1 MNGSGVRRN
10 LDSVS
15 RPRKRRRPQVKAGR
29 IGLTLAAALAVAA
42 VAVIGA
48 YAVAQPPLSRGP
60 HGEKSA
66 DWHSV
71 KLTKAQIARIK
82 AKHATA
88 AIVFHYKGNDWS
100 RAQEDGLKS
109 EFKKLGIKVIAVTD
123 ANFDAHK
130 QASDIQTVLVKH
142 PSIIVSIPVDPVSD
156 APAYQA
162 AEKQGVKLVFMDNVP
177 AGMRAGKDYVSV
189 VSADNYGNGVASA
202 TLMCQALHGKGTI
215 ATIFHAADFFV
226 TKQRYQGFKDTI
238 TKRCKGVEIVAE
250 KGIPGSDFSG
260 QAQTAA
266 SAILTQH
273 PDLDGIWAVW
283 DVPAEG
289 VLAALRAAGN
299 THTIITTED
308 LGKNVAISMASKG
321 SVYGLGAQRPFD
333 QGVTEARLAGY
344 SLIGKKAPAYVAL
357 SALPVTHANV
367 LQAWQQVYHAP
378 APSDISKAYQK

>member
-1 MNGSGVRRN
+1 
-10 LDSVS
+10 
-15 RPRKRRRPQVKAGR
+15 VKARR
-29 IGLTLAAALAVAA
+29 IGLALPAAIAVAA

-48 YAVAQPPLSRGP
+48 YAVTAPPLSRGP

-66 DWHSV
+66 DWHTV
-71 KLTKAQIARIK
+71 KLTTAQLAKVR

-100 RAQEDGLKS
+100 AAQEAGLRF

-130 QASDIQTVLVKH
+130 QANDIQTVLVKH

-156 APAYQA
+156 APAYQK

-177 AGMRAGKDYVSV
+177 SGMKAGKDYVSV

-202 TLMCQALHGKGTI
+202 KLMCQALHGNGKI
-215 ATIFHAADFFV
+215 ATIYHAADFFV

-238 TKRCKGVEIVAE
+238 TRSCKGVQIVAE
-250 KGIPGSDFSG
+250 KGIPGADFSG

-266 SAILTQH
+266 SAILVQH
-273 PDLDGIWAVW
+273 SDLDGIWAVW

-299 THTIITTED
+299 THTLVTTED

-321 SVYGLGAQRPFD
+321 PVYGLGAQRPFD
-333 QGVTEARLAGY
+333 QGVTEAILAGY
-344 SLIGKKAPAYVAL
+344 SLIGKKAPSYVAL

-367 LQAWQQVYHAP
+367 LQAWQQVYHSGAP
-378 APSDISKAYQK
+378 ADVKKAYQK

>member
-1 MNGSGVRRN
+1 MSSFRSSGR
-10 LDSVS
+10 
-15 RPRKRRRPQVKAGR
+15 GR
-29 IGLTLAAALAVAA
+29 WIALATL
-42 VAVIGA
+42 VAVIAATAAVGA
-48 YAVAQPPLSRGP
+48 TPPLSRGP

-66 DWHSV
+66 DWRSV
-71 KLTKAQIARIK
+71 KLTAAEVAKVK

-109 EFKKLGIKVIAVTD
+109 EFKKLGIRVIAVTD

-130 QASDIQTVLVKH
+130 QSSDIQTVLVKK

-156 APAYQA
+156 APAYQKA
-162 AEKQGVKLVFMDNVP
+162 VKQGVKLVFMDNVP
-177 AGMRAGKDYVSV
+177 AGMKAGKDYVSV

-202 TLMCQALHGKGTI
+202 KLMCNALHGKGKI

-226 TKQRYQGFKDTI
+226 TKQRYQGFKNTI
-238 TKRCKGVEIVAE
+238 SRSCKGVQIVAE

-273 PDLDGIWAVW
+273 SDLDGIWAVW

-299 THTIITTED
+299 THTIVTTED

-333 QGVTEARLAGY
+333 QGVTEARLAAYG
-344 SLIGKKAPAYVAL
+344 LLGKKAPSYVAL

-367 LQAWQQVYHAP
+367 LGAWRQVYHAA
-378 APSDISKAYQK
+378 APSDVRKAYVK

>member
-1 MNGSGVRRN
+1 V
-10 LDSVS
+10 VATI
-15 RPRKRRRPQVKAGR
+15 V
-29 IGLTLAAALAVAA
+29 AAAAATAAVAA
-42 VAVIGA
+42 T
-48 YAVAQPPLSRGP
+48 QPPLSRGP

-71 KLTKAQIARIK
+71 KLTKAEIARVR

-100 RAQEDGLKS
+100 RAQEEGLKF

-142 PSIIVSIPVDPVSD
+142 PKIIVSIPVDPVSD
-156 APAYQA
+156 APAYQK
-162 AEKQGVKLVFMDNVP
+162 AEQQGVKLVFMDNVP
-177 AGMRAGKDYVSV
+177 AGMKAGKDYVSV

-202 TLMCQALHGKGTI
+202 NLMCQALHGKGKI

-238 TKRCKGVEIVAE
+238 SKSCTGVQIVAE
-250 KGIPGSDFSG
+250 KGVPGSDFSG

-266 SAILTQH
+266 SAILTQQ

-289 VLAALRAAGN
+289 VMAALRAAGN

-333 QGVTEARLAGY
+333 QGVTEALLAAYG
-344 SLIGKKAPAYVAL
+344 LLGKKAPSYVAL
-357 SALPVTHANV
+357 PALPVTHTNV
-367 LQAWQQVYHAP
+367 LQAWQQVYHAG
-378 APSDISKAYQK
+378 APSDVQKAYVK